1 MKIDLFKVYMPETIK
16 EKIIETLFSG
26 YIAEGEQV
34 RLFETRLQ
42 KFFNNKN
49 IITTNS
55 CTSAL
60 HLSLKM
66 AGVGF
71 GDYVLVTPQTCV
83 ATCVSITNLGAI
95 PVWVDVDPRHGM
107 ITKETLLDSIQHIDI
122 DKVKAVLYVLWGG
135 DLGPLQQIDE
145 TCRMLN
151 LPLIVDAAQGFGVRY
166 NSGQN
171 ILGDGLHGDMTCFS
185 FQGIKSLTTGD
196 GGSIAFR
203 DPELCKRGFK
213 LKWFGID
220 RDGFRT
226 PTGEINWQADIPEI
240 GFKFHMNNI
249 AGVIGAEQIGEDSS
263 VLIKRLNTYLL
274 NDLIL
279 QESLD
284 DIIKRSWIGPTAAW
298 VSTFLVS
305 NPLDLLVFLKEKGI
319 HTSQMHIN
327 NDIYTGFKGAIKYNN
342 LPGVREFMDTHLC
355 FPCGWWVTPEQLH
368 YIIDSVKEYYDVK
381 ELYY

>member
-1 MKIDLFKVYMPETIK
+1 MKVDLFKVYMPKSVDKKMIDV
-16 EKIIETLFSG
+16 LHSG

-34 RLFETRLQ
+34 RLFESRLQ
-42 KFFNNKN
+42 NFFNNKN

-60 HLSLKM
+60 HLSLKI

-83 ATCVSITNLGAI
+83 ATCVSIANLGAI

-107 ITKETLLDSIQHIDI
+107 ITKETLLDAISNIKDI
-122 DKVKAVLYVLWGG
+122 NKIKAVLYVLWGG
-135 DLGPLQQIDE
+135 DLGPISEIDK
-145 TCRMLN
+145 TCKDFKM
-151 LPLIVDAAQGFGVRY
+151 PLIVDAAQGFGVRY
-166 NSGQN
+166 NSGHN
-171 ILGDGLHGDMTCFS
+171 ILGDGLHGDMVCFS
-185 FQGIKSLTTGD
+185 FQAIKHITCSD
-196 GGSIAFR
+196 GGAIAFR
-203 DPELCKRGFK
+203 DQDLCKRGFK

-226 PTGEINWQADIPEI
+226 PTGEINWQSDIPEI

-249 AGVIGAEQIGEDSS
+249 AGVIGAEQMGETSDN
-263 VLIKRLNTYLL
+263 LIRRLNSYIL

-279 QESLD
+279 QESLE
-284 DIIKRSWIGPTAAW
+284 DIIKRSWVGPTAAW

-327 NDIYTGFKGAIKYNN
+327 NDIYSGFKGVIKHNS
-342 LPGVREFMDTHLC
+342 LPGVKEFMDTHLC
-355 FPCGWWVTPEQLH
+355 FPCGWWVAPDQLQ
-368 YIIDSVKEYYDVK
+368 YIIDSVREYYGTK
-381 ELYY
+381 